1 MLTKEQI
8 KEIRTFLDKSENPL
22 FFFDDDPDGLAAA
35 LTLKK
40 TINRGHIIP
49 LKVSY
54 TDENIYL
61 KKIEQYN
68 PDTVFILD
76 RASVPQNVFDNIKV
90 PVIWIDHHEPVERFN
105 VHYYNPMVLD
115 KTDNRCT
122 SFWAYQVAEENMW
135 VAMVGIIG
143 DWYVPPFASKFKYK
157 HLFEKKKTAPAIIFD
172 SEFGKLVRLF
182 TFILKGTTT
191 EVKDCL
197 MALDKVKSPEEIL
210 EQKTKEGKLLWKRFE
225 KVNKDYQQL
234 YEKAVEAD
242 EFGDPYVFTY
252 PGTKNSYTSI
262 LSNELLHRL
271 TDHEVFIIAR
281 LKEDEYRISLRSR
294 KEPILPILKKALLQS
309 RGYGGG
315 HPLACG
321 AAIHKDD
328 FTKFINIFKTELR
341 SR

>member
-8 KEIRTFLDKSENPL
+8 KEIRTFLKKSENPL

-40 TINRGHIIP
+40 TTNKGRIIP
-49 LKVSY
+49 LKVPF

-61 KKIEQYN
+61 KKIEEYH

-122 SFWAYQVAEENMW
+122 SFWAYQVAQKNMW
-135 VAMVGIIG
+135 IAMVGIIS
-143 DWYVPPFASKFKYK
+143 DWYIPPFVSKFEFKK
-157 HLFEKKKTAPAIIFD
+157 LLDKKKTAPAVIFD
-172 SEFGKLVRLF
+172 SEFGKLIRLF

-191 EVKDCL
+191 EVKECL
-197 MALDKVKSPEEIL
+197 VALEKIKSPQEIL
-210 EQKTKEGKLLWKRFE
+210 QQTTKEGKLLWHRFE
-225 KVNKDYQQL
+225 KVDSDYQKL
-234 YEKAVEAD
+234 FKKAIEAD
-242 EFGDPYVFTY
+242 EFGDPFVFTY

-271 TDHEVFIIAR
+271 TEHNVFIIAR
-281 LKEDEYRISLRSR
+281 PKENEYRISLRSR
-294 KEPILPILKKALLQS
+294 KEPILPILKKALLEV

-315 HPLACG
+315 HQLACG
-321 AAIHKDD
+321 ASINKDD
-328 FTKFINIFKTELR
+328 FTKFLNVFKTELR